1 MGNKDNVTE
10 LPDQRLWKLLDAMDV
25 RLKGIEVLL
34 TNVVRLEERMNNH
47 ENALKRYGNRLD
59 EHALRIHET
68 EIWQAEHGSRS
79 ASDRK
84 LKDVKEQITDAI
96 SRIDSLEGIKDIGKG
111 QRDIFK
117 ELLKWMVGILTAI
130 LIWKATGK

>member
-1 MGNKDNVTE
+1 MGNEDNVTN

-25 RLKGIEVLL
+25 RLKGIEALL
-34 TNVVRLEERMNNH
+34 TNVVRLEERMNSH

-59 EHALRIHET
+59 EHALRIHDT

-79 ASDRK
+79 SSDRT
-84 LKDVKEQITDAI
+84 LKVIKEQIADAI
-96 SRIDSLEGIKDIGKG
+96 SRIDSLEGTKNRTIG

-117 ELLKWMVGILTAI
+117 ELLKWAVGILTAI
-130 LIWKATGK
+130 LIWKATK

>member
-1 MGNKDNVTE
+1 MGNEDNVTD
-10 LPDQRLWKLLDAMDV
+10 LSDQRLWKLLDAMDV
-25 RLKGIEVLL
+25 RLKEIEVLL

-59 EHALRIHET
+59 EHTLRIHET

-79 ASDRK
+79 SSDRV
-84 LKDVKEQITDAI
+84 LKSIKEQIADAI
-96 SRIDSLEGIKDIGKG
+96 ARIDSLEGIKDIGKG

-117 ELLKWMVGILTAI
+117 ELLKWAVGILTAI
-130 LIWKATGK
+130 LIWKATK